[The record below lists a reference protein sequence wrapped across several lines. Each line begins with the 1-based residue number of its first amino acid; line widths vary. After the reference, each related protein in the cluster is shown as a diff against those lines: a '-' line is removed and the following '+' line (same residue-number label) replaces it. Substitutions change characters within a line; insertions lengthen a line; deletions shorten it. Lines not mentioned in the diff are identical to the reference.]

1 MPVKFMLDTNIIVYA
16 KNRRSERVLNMLV
29 QHEPRDICIS
39 MITMAE
45 LEYGVYK
52 SSKPAA
58 NRLALFTF
66 LSGFQIVPFDAN
78 AAREYGDI
86 RASLE
91 KRGVVISGNDMLIA
105 AQARALG
112 FILVTN
118 NQREFERIERLKVEN
133 WA

>member
-1 MPVKFMLDTNIIVYA
+1 MLDTNIIVYA
-16 KNRRSERVLNMLV
+16 KNRRSERVVNMLL
-29 QHEPRDICIS
+29 QHKPRDICIS

-52 SSKPAA
+52 SSRPAA
-58 NRLALFTF
+58 NRLALITF

-86 RASLE
+86 RTSLE

-112 FILVTN
+112 SILVTN
-118 NQREFERIERLKVEN
+118 NQREFERIEGLEVEN